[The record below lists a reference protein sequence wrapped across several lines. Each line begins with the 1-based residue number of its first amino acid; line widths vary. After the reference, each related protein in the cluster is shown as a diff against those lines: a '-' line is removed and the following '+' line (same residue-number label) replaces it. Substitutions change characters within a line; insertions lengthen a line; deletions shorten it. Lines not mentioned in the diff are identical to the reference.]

1 MISLMK
7 FWVGV
12 TDNRWFEF
20 LRSQHADEANFWQP
34 SGKAPFKHLPA
45 GTPFLFKL
53 KRPHHH
59 IAGGGTFLRFTR
71 LPVGYAWNAFGTQ
84 NGVARLQDLQNRIRD
99 LGDVKDV
106 VHHDIGCNVLASIF
120 YLPRDLWIDVEYLFP
135 RNIVTG
141 KSFDTAE
148 HEGMSLWRQ
157 VELARRSSGV
167 MDSLDEEHEA
177 RFGAPFLTQARL
189 GQGAFRALVTDAYQ
203 RRCAITGESTLP
215 TLEAAHI
222 RPYSENGTHSITNGL
237 LLRSDF
243 HRLFDSGLITVEPD
257 MTIRISRRIRDSWF
271 NGKAY
276 YTLDRRQLQVV
287 PEDTTMRPDP
297 DLLKWHNDNRYAE

>member
-1 MISLMK
+1 M
-7 FWVGV
+7 F
-12 TDNRWFEF
+12 
-20 LRSQHADEANFWQP
+20 
-34 SGKAPFKHLPA
+34 
-45 GTPFLFKL
+45 
-53 KRPHHH
+53 HHE
-59 IAGGGTFLRFTR
+59 
-71 LPVGYAWNAFGTQ
+71 
-84 NGVARLQDLQNRIRD
+84 
-99 LGDVKDV
+99 
-106 VHHDIGCNVLASIF
+106 IGCNVLANLF
-120 YLPRDLWIDVEYLFP
+120 YLPRDLWIDVEGFFP

-148 HEGMSLWRQ
+148 KEALSLWDQ
-157 VELARRSSGV
+157 VELARRSGGV
-167 MDSLDEEHEA
+167 MDSIDGENET

-203 RRCAITGESTLP
+203 RKCAITSESTLP

-257 MTIRISRRIRDSWF
+257 MTIRVSRRIRDSWF

-276 YTLDRRQLQVV
+276 YRIDREPLRVI
-287 PEDTTMRPDP
+287 PEDVSMRPDP
-297 DLLKWHNDNRYAE
+297 VFLKWHNDNRYAE